1 MPRPPLHFL
10 PAVIFLCVC
19 CTLVRG
25 DETTPPSREP
35 LKIIAFGA
43 HPDDV
48 EFRLSGCAA
57 KWTAQ
62 GHKVKFVSVTNG
74 DIGHWQIAGGP
85 LAQKRTAEALESARR
100 LGVVTEVLDIHDG
113 ELMPTLEN
121 RKTIARLIR
130 DWQADIVIGHRPYD
144 YHPDHRNVGLLVQD
158 AAFMIGVPFYVPD
171 SPIVRKK
178 TVFLYFSDRFTKPY
192 PFQADIAV
200 AIDDVFDRKIDAID
214 ALATQVYE
222 GGALGS
228 EETLVERLASDPEA
242 RKQKL
247 HESFSQRDGAIA
259 NKYRSELI
267 EWYGEEA
274 GRKVERAEVFEICE
288 YGHQPS
294 NAEIRRLFPFFGND

>member
-1 MPRPPLHFL
+1 MTRLLLVTALTLLLVPSLH
-10 PAVIFLCVC
+10 AD
-19 CTLVRG
+19 
-25 DETTPPSREP
+25 DEQPTEP
-35 LKIIAFGA
+35 LRIIAFGA

-48 EFRLSGCAA
+48 EFRLSGCAL
-57 KWTAQ
+57 KWTAL

-85 LAQKRTAEALESARR
+85 LAIRRTAEAHECARR
-100 LGVVTEVLDIHDG
+100 LGIVTEVLDIHDG
-113 ELMPTLEN
+113 ELEVTLDN

-130 DWQADIVIGHRPYD
+130 DWQADVVIGHRPYD

-171 SPIVRKK
+171 TPPVRNK

-200 AIDDVFDRKIDAID
+200 SIDDVFDQKVAAID
-214 ALATQVYE
+214 ALESQVYE

-228 EETLVERLASDPEA
+228 EQSLINNLAGDPVA
-242 RKQKL
+242 RKEKL
-247 HESFSQRDGAIA
+247 KEKWLRRDGRAA
-259 NKYRSELI
+259 DQHRAALV

-274 GRKVERAEVFEICE
+274 GDAVETAEVFEICE

-294 NAEIRRLFPFFGND
+294 SEDIRRLFPFFPTPTE